1 MKTKLLFLLTAFSLT
16 AVTFAKDIQTVV
28 FRTSPEMHCQNCE
41 NKIRNNIR
49 FEKGIK
55 DIRTNLKEKTV
66 TIKYDADKT
75 TIENIIKGFAKIDYQ
90 ATIVPAEKHCPK
102 DSIR

>member
-1 MKTKLLFLLTAFSLT
+1 MKTRFLFLLSALSLT

-55 DIRTNLKEKTV
+55 DIRTNLEDKTV

-75 TIENIIKGFAKIDYQ
+75 TVENIIKGFAKIDYR
-90 ATIVPAEKHCPK
+90 ATVIPAENNCSK